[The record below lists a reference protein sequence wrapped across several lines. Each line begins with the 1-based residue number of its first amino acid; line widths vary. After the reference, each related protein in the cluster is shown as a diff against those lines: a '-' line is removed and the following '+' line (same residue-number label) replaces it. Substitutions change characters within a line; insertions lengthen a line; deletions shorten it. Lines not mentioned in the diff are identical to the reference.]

1 MNVFELVNRELRI
14 DKKKFFTLACISGL
28 ANAAVLA
35 VINTSAQHVSDKE
48 DTLYYLAI
56 FVVIVAIYV
65 VAQKQL
71 MFAAT
76 AHVEQAI
83 NNLRLKLVEDIR
95 RSELSTIEKIGKEEI
110 YTIISKELQT
120 MSQASTLFVIVGQA
134 SVLIFFTMIY
144 IAWLSLAAFILTI
157 FFVSIGAGLHLL
169 RSREVRGYLKKSFDK
184 ENQLVTRLSDLLD
197 GFKEV
202 KLSSKRA
209 DDLEKQIFKLS
220 DEVAETKIKTQ
231 SIYSSD
237 FVMSQSTFFVLTGS
251 MVFFV
256 PILSSVYPD
265 VVMKVTTTSLFLIGP
280 ISNIV
285 SGIPI
290 FANANAAIRNVIE
303 LEEKLKSNIPCHQEE
318 AADQLPQ
325 NFATITLSKLH
336 FTHADNGNGGD
347 KSFAVGP
354 IDFTIKKGQT
364 IFITGGNGSGKT
376 SFIRLLT
383 GLYPADGGTINVDR
397 RPVNNNNLESYRN
410 LFSAVFSDFHLF
422 QHFYGMGE
430 VDFEE
435 ANSWLNYLEMSH
447 KVSIKNQGFSTT
459 RLSTGQRKR
468 LALLATA
475 LESRPICIFD
485 EWAADQDPG
494 FRDKFYTEILPR
506 LKARGQ
512 TIIAITHDDKY
523 FHLADTHMKMVDGML
538 LPSNG
543 ISKEVITHAG

>member
-14 DKKKFFTLACISGL
+14 DKKKFLTLACISGF

-56 FVVIVAIYV
+56 FIIIVAIYV

-95 RSELSTIEKIGKEEI
+95 RSELSTIEEIGKEEI

-134 SVLIFFTMIY
+134 GVLIFFTMIY
-144 IAWLSLAAFILTI
+144 IAWLSPAAFFLTI
-157 FFVSIGAGLHLL
+157 FFVTVGASLHLL
-169 RSREVRGYLKKSFDK
+169 RSREVRAYLKKSFDK
-184 ENQLVTRLSDLLD
+184 ENALVSRLSDLLD

-220 DEVAETKIKTQ
+220 DEVADTKIKTQ

-237 FVMSQSTFFVLTGS
+237 FVMSQTTFFILTGS
-251 MVFFV
+251 MVFVV
-256 PILSSVYPD
+256 PALSSVYPD

-285 SGIPI
+285 SGLPI

-303 LEEKLKSNIPCHQEE
+303 LEEKLKSNIPCHQEN
-318 AADQLPQ
+318 AQGQLPQ
-325 NFATITLSKLH
+325 SFTTICLSKLH
-336 FTHADNGNGGD
+336 FTHTDKGSGGE

-354 IDFTIKKGQT
+354 VDFTINKGET

-383 GLYPADGGTINVDR
+383 GLYPADGGTITVDR
-397 RPVNNNNLESYRN
+397 HPVNDNNLESYRN
-410 LFSAVFSDFHLF
+410 MFSAVFADFHLF
-422 QHFYGMGE
+422 QHFYGIE
-430 VDFEE
+430 NIDLED
-435 ANSWLNYLEMSH
+435 ANGWLDYLEMSH
-447 KVSIKNQGFSTT
+447 KVHIKDAAFSTT

-468 LALLATA
+468 LALLSSA
-475 LESRPICIFD
+475 LENRPICIFD

-494 FRDKFYTEILPR
+494 FRDKFYNEILPR

-523 FHLADTHMKMVDGML
+523 FHLADKHMKMLDGML
-538 LPSNG
+538 LPTNSL
-543 ISKEVITHAG
+543 SET